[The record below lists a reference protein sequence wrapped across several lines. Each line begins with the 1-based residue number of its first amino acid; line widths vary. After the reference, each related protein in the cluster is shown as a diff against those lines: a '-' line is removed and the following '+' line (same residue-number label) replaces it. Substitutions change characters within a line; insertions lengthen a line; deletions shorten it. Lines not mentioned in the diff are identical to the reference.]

1 MNRRFDPEELGE
13 GAGREELL
21 GIARELEALGR
32 ADLSV
37 PSRDFADRVMRAVE
51 RERRPSPIGAFGA
64 ALLGGSPRGAV
75 AAVAVA
81 WRLATRAGRA
91 VPLAVRAQAL
101 AFVLVV
107 AVAAVGTG
115 TLAVAGAAQ
124 VLGGNGILF
133 PSGPTPS
140 PTLTIQPSPTPEP
153 TPMPTP
159 EATPSAEP
167 SAEPSETPSAEPS
180 AEPSETPSAEPSAEP
195 SETPK
200 PSPTPTPTPEPG
212 ESSASPD
219 ASGSETA
226 DRDAG

>member
-1 MNRRFDPEELGE
+1 MNRRFDHEELGE

-32 ADLSV
+32 ADVGV
-37 PSRDFADRVMRAVE
+37 PIRDFADRVMRAVE

-91 VPLAVRAQAL
+91 VPLAIRAQAL

-124 VLGGNGILF
+124 VLGGSGILF

-140 PTLTIQPSPTPEP
+140 PTLTIQPTPTLEP
-153 TPMPTP
+153 IPIPTP
-159 EATPSAEP
+159 EATPSTSPSRSSACLPPEP
-167 SAEPSETPSAEPS
+167 S
-180 AEPSETPSAEPSAEP
+180 
-195 SETPK
+195 
-200 PSPTPTPTPEPG
+200 
-212 ESSASPD
+212 
-219 ASGSETA
+219 
-226 DRDAG
+226 